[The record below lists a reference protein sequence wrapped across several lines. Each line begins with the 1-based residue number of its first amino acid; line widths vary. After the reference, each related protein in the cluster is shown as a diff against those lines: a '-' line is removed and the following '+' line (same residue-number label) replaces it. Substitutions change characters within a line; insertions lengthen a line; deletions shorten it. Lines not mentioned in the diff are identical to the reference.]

1 MTNSRISG
9 FYKLSLDDRLDAL
22 TKNLNEDV
30 DERSAPPSRV
40 NFSLLTTQQASQMV
54 ENVVATH
61 NLPLGIGLNFK
72 INGVDRL
79 VPMVI
84 EEPSVVAGASFM
96 AKLARKGGGFFAT
109 TSAPEMIGQIQ
120 ILDVGDIHA
129 AKLAIYEKRAELLA
143 IADEIDPILKKLGG
157 GARDLEVR
165 IIEESPIG
173 EFLVLH
179 LIYDVR
185 DAMGANAIN
194 TACEKLAPHLE
205 KITGGRVHLKILS
218 NLSDRRMARV
228 RCVVPVEEL
237 AFSPSL
243 GLSPEGGERKN
254 PSPKSNKSQVLP
266 PSGEGFRKGAR
277 FTGEQVRD
285 GIIEAYAFAASDP
298 YRAATHNKG
307 IMNGVD
313 SVVIATGNDWRA
325 IEAGAHAYAARDG
338 KYTSLS
344 TWGKDDEGN
353 LVGTLEMPMA
363 VGIVGGATKVHP
375 TAQAALEL
383 MQVKTAA
390 ELAEIIVSVGLA
402 QNLAALRALATEGIQ
417 RGHMSLHARQV
428 AIAAGASEEMVE
440 QVAAQMV
447 AEGTVRV
454 DRAEEIISE
463 Q

>member
-9 FYKLSLDDRLDAL
+9 FYKLSLDERLDAL
-22 TKNLNEDV
+22 QKATDV
-30 DERSAPPSRV
+30 DDETLGTLLTSG
-40 NFSLLTTQQASQMV
+40 LLTTQQADKMV

-79 VPMVI
+79 IPMVI

-96 AKLARKGGGFFAT
+96 AKLARAGGGFFAT

-120 ILDVGDIHA
+120 VLDVANIHS
-129 AKLAIYEKRAELLA
+129 AKLAIYEKREELLA
-143 IADEIDPILKKLGG
+143 IADNIDPILKKLGG
-157 GARDLEVR
+157 GARDIEVR
-165 IIEESPIG
+165 VIENSPIG

-185 DAMGANAIN
+185 DAMGANAVN

-218 NLSDRRMARV
+218 NLSDKRMART
-228 RCVVPVEEL
+228 RCVIPVDALKFDDYVGEL
-237 AFSPSL
+237 
-243 GLSPEGGERKN
+243 
-254 PSPKSNKSQVLP
+254 
-266 PSGEGFRKGAR
+266 
-277 FTGEQVRD
+277 VRD
-285 GIIEAYAFAASDP
+285 GIIEAYAFAAADP

-313 SVVIATGNDWRA
+313 AVVIATGTAWRV
-325 IEAGAHAYAARDG
+325 IEAGAHAYAAKDG

-344 TWGKDDEGN
+344 TWGKNDEGN

-375 TAQAALEL
+375 TAQAALRL
-383 MQVKTAA
+383 MQVKTAS
-390 ELAEIIVSVGLA
+390 ELAEIIVSIGLA

-428 AIAAGASEEMVE
+428 AIAAGAGDEMVE
-440 QVAAQMV
+440 LVAAQMV
-447 AEGTVRV
+447 SEGMVRI
-454 DRAEEIISE
+454 DRAEEILKE
-463 Q
+463 K